1 MDPGRIWRKRSV
13 DSHIS
18 RLRKRGIV
26 SRISRSRGSEPA
38 VYARLGVQVAP
49 RPFQDMTMR
58 EVIRTVLAEKPL
70 TQTELVVAMLESG
83 YYTTMTRQA
92 LRNAVG
98 MELRKD
104 GEFRKADGKWTL
116 SE

>member
-1 MDPGRIWRKRSV
+1 MSGHHKISACIERVIPTDREFTAVDILTGLEAMDPGRIWRKRSV

-26 SRISRSRGSEPA
+26 RRISRSRGSEPA

-58 EVIRTVLAEKPL
+58 EVIRTVLA
-70 TQTELVVAMLESG
+70 
-83 YYTTMTRQA
+83 
-92 LRNAVG
+92 
-98 MELRKD
+98 
-104 GEFRKADGKWTL
+104 
-116 SE
+116 